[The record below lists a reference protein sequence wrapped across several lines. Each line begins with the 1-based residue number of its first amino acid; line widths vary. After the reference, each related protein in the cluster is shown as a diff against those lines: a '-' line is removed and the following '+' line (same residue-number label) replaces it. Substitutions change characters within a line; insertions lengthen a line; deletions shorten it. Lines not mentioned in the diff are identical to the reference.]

1 VGTSAIETLIGRRNT
16 RALIAEDPRDIVL
29 NRPTRVSDAAGGFLP
44 GLSSLPSQRFRIV
57 PLSGLVWDRSTNTA
71 DEGLLADVTHQL
83 IGDADADV
91 KKGDWF
97 VFSENDLPGRY
108 EVMHVSPQRHFRTS
122 ANLKYSEDHADLG
135 GGVA

>member
-1 VGTSAIETLIGRRNT
+1 MGTSAIETLMGRANT
-16 RALIAEDPRDIVL
+16 RALIAEDPRDLVL
-29 NRPTRVSDAAGGFLP
+29 HRPTRTPDGAGGFLP
-44 GLSSLPSQRFRIV
+44 GFSSLPSQRFRIV

-83 IGDADADV
+83 IGDANADV

-97 VFSENDLPGRY
+97 QFSENDLPGRY

-122 ANLKYSEDHADLG
+122 ANLKFLEDHPDLG
-135 GGVA
+135 GGSA